1 LGNREKGGETVSLT
15 SGVTS
20 PFEDCCDSSLE
31 LGDELGCDKTS
42 GTRVSGS
49 ASVVLCATSRGIKFE
64 VGPVCLVSLIDFA
77 NSHRFASTSAK
88 VSSVGFAEVISPC
101 VETGTEH
108 VPRDASVPIA
118 IGVSARAQGEESAD
132 FSRGPE
138 CGGTDSKTGFEDV
151 SLLRIDFERDG
162 DGTGRSG
169 SDVRDCGGDLGVT
182 AG

>member
-1 LGNREKGGETVSLT
+1 LGNREEGGETVSLT
-15 SGVTS
+15 SEVTS

-31 LGDELGCDKTS
+31 LGDELGHDKTS
-42 GTRVSGS
+42 RHVRASSRDVFEPGFNTSSGTQVSGS
-49 ASVVLCATSRGIKFE
+49 VSVVLCAMSRGTEFE
-64 VGPVCLVSLIDFA
+64 VGSVGLVSFIDFA

-118 IGVSARAQGEESAD
+118 IGVSARARGEESAD

-138 CGGTDSKTGFEDV
+138 CGGT
-151 SLLRIDFERDG
+151 
-162 DGTGRSG
+162 GRNG
-169 SDVRDCGGDLGVT
+169 SDVRNCGGDLGVT